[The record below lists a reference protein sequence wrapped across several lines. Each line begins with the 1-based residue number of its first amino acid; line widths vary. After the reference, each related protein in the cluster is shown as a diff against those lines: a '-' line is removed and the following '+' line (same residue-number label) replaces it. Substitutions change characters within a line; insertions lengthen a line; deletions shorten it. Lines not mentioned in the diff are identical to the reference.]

1 MRFGKRTNASP
12 RAFQTQTLHK
22 WYLMRRTMRAAPPLT
37 GHQFAKLPVYQQ
49 KLQTLRKDMI
59 GLSDRVDRLKKRAG
73 TINSSASSASMLIFR
88 HFCRETPTAEAPR
101 GARAC
106 SSTREAST
114 SSIKGRS
121 ETACMSLYSIISIQ
135 QHHRDLMCHC
145 ESSARTRAHTRLS
158 VSIVQGG
165 CRASEGRALPTVNE
179 PSCPPRVSG
188 PPWRPAS
195 PSPTRSSSLRMPL
208 LPTGGAHGWK
218 AKLRTGPHLRRYD
231 VVNVAVENGI
241 IKAIGPN
248 VAVIGE
254 VCLRLVV

>member
-1 MRFGKRTNASP
+1 MRTSAWRPAHLTRSSAGFLGSCSKPLERITHRLVEVEYVLTGVFPAELTSAGHNKPSSSMRFGKRTNASP

-158 VSIVQGG
+158 V
-165 CRASEGRALPTVNE
+165 
-179 PSCPPRVSG
+179 
-188 PPWRPAS
+188 
-195 PSPTRSSSLRMPL
+195 
-208 LPTGGAHGWK
+208 
-218 AKLRTGPHLRRYD
+218 
-231 VVNVAVENGI
+231 
-241 IKAIGPN
+241 
-248 VAVIGE
+248 
-254 VCLRLVV
+254 